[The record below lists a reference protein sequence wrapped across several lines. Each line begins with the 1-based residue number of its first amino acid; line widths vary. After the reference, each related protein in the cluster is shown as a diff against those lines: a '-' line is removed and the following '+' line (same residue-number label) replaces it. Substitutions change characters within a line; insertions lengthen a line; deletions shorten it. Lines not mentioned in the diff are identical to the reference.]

1 MPGCARLRVSGDA
14 GSRLAETR
22 QRLRAKLGAETAGDG
37 EELEAPQE
45 RDDPNR
51 SGEESNTD
59 EEEQIADRNQT
70 GAGEREDFSDLDP
83 RRGPGPGHV

>member
-1 MPGCARLRVSGDA
+1 MPRRQGTARN
-14 GSRLAETR
+14 SRPRSNAT
-22 QRLRAKLGAETAGDG
+22 TAD
-37 EELEAPQE
+37 
-45 RDDPNR
+45 R

-83 RRGPGPGHV
+83 RQVQDQGTSDW